1 MKIMFTGAMLVA
13 SLALA
18 APALAVSG
26 QCSLTGYDEFDCEVE
41 TDGAG
46 LTFALPDG
54 QTFAFALIE
63 EDEGLGY
70 LIAADARPGQLPEE
84 LGTFAPIADEP
95 GCWQAERDETKFCA
109 LVFE

>member
-1 MKIMFTGAMLVA
+1 MKIMFTGAMLAA

-26 QCSLTGYDEFDCEVE
+26 QCSLTGYDAFECDVE
-41 TDGAG
+41 TDGGG

-54 QTFAFALIE
+54 QTFAFALV
-63 EDEGLGY
+63 EDNEGLGY

-84 LGTFAPIADEP
+84 LGTFRPLADDP
-95 GCWQAERDETKFCA
+95 GCWQAKRDETKFCA
-109 LVFE
+109 LVLE

>member
-1 MKIMFTGAMLVA
+1 MKIMFTGAMLAA

-41 TDGAG
+41 TDGGG

-54 QTFAFALIE
+54 QTFAFALVE
-63 EDEGLGY
+63 ENEGLGY
-70 LIAADARPGQLPEE
+70 LLAADAKPGQLPEE
-84 LGTFAPIADEP
+84 LGTFTPLADEP
-95 GCWQAERDETKFCA
+95 GCWQAERNDTKFCA
-109 LVFE
+109 MVFE

>member
-1 MKIMFTGAMLVA
+1 MKIMFTGAMLAA

-41 TDGAG
+41 TDGGG

-54 QTFAFALIE
+54 QTFAFAVVE
-63 EDEGLGY
+63 ENEGLGY
-70 LIAADARPGQLPEE
+70 LLAADAKPGQLPEE
-84 LGTFAPIADEP
+84 LGTFTPLADEP
-95 GCWQAERDETKFCA
+95 GCWQAERNDTKFCA

>member
-1 MKIMFTGAMLVA
+1 MKIMFTGAMLAA

-41 TDGAG
+41 TDGGG

-54 QTFAFALIE
+54 QTFAFAVVE
-63 EDEGLGY
+63 ENEGLGY
-70 LIAADARPGQLPEE
+70 LLAADAKPGQLPEE
-84 LGTFAPIADEP
+84 LGTFTPMADEP
-95 GCWQAERDETKFCA
+95 GCWQAERNDTKFCA